1 MIKISLSHG
10 DVTAPRR
17 FALVDDE
24 DADLARIKWC
34 IFHLSHHSDAAIR
47 IRRTARR
54 QLPATQNYLNRE
66 VWLRAHGS
74 FSGVHQIRHRNGDSF
89 DCRRANLIGTN
100 YREKNNAPKPKPP
113 PVAARLPR
121 SVSLSE
127 HHECPR
133 FSGLLSG
140 VSYRTCWLRAQYA
153 PGAFTLRYQVCEE
166 CPIGVAVVRR
176 FGPKR

>member
-1 MIKISLSHG
+1 MIKIPLSHS

-17 FALVDDE
+17 VALVDDE
-24 DADLARIKWC
+24 DADLARVKWC
-34 IFHLSHHSDAAIR
+34 IFRSDAAIR

-54 QLPATQNYLNRE
+54 QAPATQNYLNRE

-74 FSGVHQIRHRNGDSF
+74 FDGVYQIRHVNGDSC

-100 YREKNNAPKPKPP
+100 YEKNNAPKPKPP
-113 PVAARLPR
+113 PVAAQLPR

-140 VSYRTCWLRAQYA
+140 VSYRTCWLRAQYIH
-153 PGAFTLRYQVCEE
+153 GAFTVRYHVCEE
-166 CPIGVAVVRR
+166 CPIGVAVVQR